1 MTPEQLT
8 EFNKLVDEVNALKKE
23 LDEAKTSL
31 ELFKVLV
38 KKRINQIVEAING

>member
-23 LDEAKTSL
+23 LDETKTSL

-38 KKRINQIVEAING
+38 KKRINQIVEVVNG